1 MPGHDFDALRRLR
14 EQLAGLR
21 EKHRPSLE
29 HYLSTDGKGF
39 AHLITKL
46 HKASMAS
53 TATCVT
59 SLVAAGQWSGALA
72 EITGAVAKKLTEER
86 TSADLPE
93 DNPFSLSFMAEGII
107 ALRAAAAA
115 PSELDEQYILV
126 RDDFAE
132 KLAAH
137 VMDDTETLAV
147 QGAISIKPYPPS
159 AYLTQLVHR
168 VLRKLEK
175 DGAEIVAAMHR
186 WSRTEINKQIALAGA
201 RSRSAD
207 PLQLAYALILATNTL
222 RDEQSSPEDK
232 EIFSHALDV
241 FFEQQLDDGSWPLSR
256 PMFHY
261 KEVGSAYCFDF
272 ELLVQLLSCG
282 PLREDLLRHVSKL
295 EKALSLAQHTS
306 YDLAPETTGK
316 QLAWAS
322 GHHPQLPGPES
333 WSTASVYHF
342 AHEFDRL
349 VAEGVR
355 RALFEEIGEGYKGP
369 PTGPTEEARRGT
381 LPFGTD
387 FLDAD
392 LYVGTKRLSFRD
404 TLANYFVKPIARTA
418 ANVSKGGNLGKD
430 TPMSAILFG
439 PPGTSKTQL
448 AKLISEY
455 LGWPLI
461 VVDPSYLVQ
470 EGLDQ
475 VQAMANRLFSMLA
488 TVEEVVVLLDEFDEM
503 GRDRTGNVNL
513 LSRFITTA
521 MLPKLI
527 AINDAKK
534 IVFLLAT
541 NYVAGFDA
549 AFSREGRFDMR
560 LQVMQPSAEAKLSK
574 PDWKPTFDR
583 VFELLEHDQIA
594 VAKEQLGDLT
604 FLETKRLVGILA
616 NATDATAIT
625 AAFENAFR
633 EGTLQKSNDD
643 RNAADGDF
651 ERKNNNNNDQNDAAG
666 NGTNRLNWKIT
677 SERDR
682 LAIRLPP
689 ALDAAE
695 DPAPSSEDPS
705 PSASVP
711 QA

>member
-1 MPGHDFDALRRLR
+1 MPGHDFDALRLLR

-29 HYLSTDGKGF
+29 SYLSQDSKGF
-39 AHLITKL
+39 AHLITARS
-46 HKASMAS
+46 KASMAS

-59 SLVAAGQWSGALA
+59 SLVAAGQWTGHLA
-72 EITGAVAKKLTEER
+72 NITSAVAGKLTEVR
-86 TSADLPE
+86 TSAGLPD

-107 ALRAAAAA
+107 ALREAVADPA
-115 PSELDEQYILV
+115 ELDEQFALV
-126 RDDFAE
+126 RNDFAE
-132 KLAAH
+132 KLVSH
-137 VMDDTETLAV
+137 VMDASQTLAV
-147 QGAISIKPYPPS
+147 EGAISIKPYPPS

-168 VLRKLEK
+168 VLTKLGSVEPRVV
-175 DGAEIVAAMHR
+175 EAMHR

-207 PLQLAYALILATNTL
+207 PLQLAYALILATSTL
-222 RDEQSSPEDK
+222 RDEQSAPEDK

-241 FFEQQLDDGSWPLSR
+241 FFAQQLDDGSWPLSR

-261 KEVGSAYCFDF
+261 EKVGSAYGFDF
-272 ELLVQLLSCG
+272 ELLVQLLSCA
-282 PLREDLLRHVSKL
+282 PLREDLLRHVGKL
-295 EKALSLAQHTS
+295 EKALSLAFHTS
-306 YDLAPETTGK
+306 YDLAPETGGK
-316 QLAWAS
+316 KLAWAS

-355 RALFEEIGEGYKGP
+355 RALFEEIGEAYKGP
-369 PTGPTEEARRGT
+369 PTGPAEQARAGT

-392 LYVGTKRLSFRD
+392 LHVGGERLSFRD
-404 TLANYFVKPIARTA
+404 TLADRFVKPIASTA
-418 ANVSKGGNLGKD
+418 GNVAKGGRLGKD
-430 TPMSAILFG
+430 VPMSAILFG

-470 EGLDQ
+470 KGLDQ

-560 LQVMQPSAEAKLSK
+560 LQVMQPSAEAKLDK
-574 PDWKPTFDR
+574 TEWKPTFDR
-583 VFELLEHDQIA
+583 AFDLLDAEQA
-594 VAKEQLGDLT
+594 SMAKEQLGDLT
-604 FLETKRLVGILA
+604 FLETKRLVGVLA
-616 NATDATAIT
+616 TLNDAAPVV
-625 AAFENAFR
+625 AAFESAFKD
-633 EGTLQKSNDD
+633 GTLHKSNDD
-643 RNAADGDF
+643 RSAGDPEL
-651 ERKNNNNNDQNDAAG
+651 ERKNEGAKDD
-666 NGTNRLNWKIT
+666 GTGGHGAKGLTWKAT

-689 ALDAAE
+689 APNGGINGSTA
-695 DPAPSSEDPS
+695 S
-705 PSASVP
+705 PGVPRPMASVP
-711 QA
+711 PA